1 MESTKLCP
9 AASFLAIAAVICDM
23 GAVKF
28 SDPKSRFFNESWK
41 CKSSFLVLREVESRI
56 RNPAF

>member
-1 MESTKLCP
+1 
-9 AASFLAIAAVICDM
+9 LAIAAVICDM

-41 CKSSFLVLREVESRI
+41 
-56 RNPAF
+56 

>member
-1 MESTKLCP
+1 
-9 AASFLAIAAVICDM
+9 LAIAAVICDV

-41 CKSSFLVLREVESRI
+41 CKSSFLVLREVETRI